1 MKNYKFQ
8 MALALVC
15 IVLGVMLAIQ
25 FKTVNT
31 GVGPVSENRARE
43 LASQL
48 KKVSEE
54 RDNLLEIKDGLD
66 NKIREYEN
74 QASSGSASAR
84 LLKDEL
90 DNARIIAGLEDVE
103 GPGIIITLDDL
114 NFGQDVGFPLITH
127 EMMLLLVNELNAAGA
142 EAISINDQRIISSTE
157 IREAGI
163 HININTV
170 ELAPPFTFKAIGEPK
185 TLYGAI
191 MMRGG
196 VMEQRI
202 QASEIAY
209 TITQEQNIKIQKFNG
224 VIERKF
230 SKVIKEGGAE

>member
-1 MKNYKFQ
+1 MKNYKYQ

-15 IVLGVMLAIQ
+15 IVLGVMLSIQ

-31 GVGPVSENRARE
+31 GIGPVSENRARE

-48 KKVSEE
+48 KKVKDE
-54 RDNLLEIKDGLD
+54 RDNLLNIKSDLD

-74 QASSGSASAR
+74 QASTGSVSAR
-84 LLKDEL
+84 MLKIEL

-114 NFGQDVGFPLITH
+114 MFGETVGFPLISH
-127 EMMLLLVNELNAAGA
+127 DRMLLLVNELNAAGA
-142 EAISINDQRIISSTE
+142 EAISINDQRLISSTE
-157 IREAGI
+157 IRQAGT
-163 HININTV
+163 HVNINTV
-170 ELAPPFTFKAIGEPK
+170 EFAPPFIFKAIGDPK
-185 TLYGAI
+185 TLEGAI

-196 VMEQRI
+196 IIEDI
-202 QASEIAY
+202 QSSEIAV
-209 TITQEQNIKIQKFNG
+209 TVTPEENIKILKYNG

-230 SKVIKEGGAE
+230 SKVIKEGGAQ

>member
-15 IVLGVMLAIQ
+15 IVLGVMLSIQ

-31 GVGPVSENRARE
+31 GVGPVSENRARQ

-54 RDNLLEIKDGLD
+54 RDNLLAIKSDLD
-66 NKIREYEN
+66 NKIREYED
-74 QASSGSASAR
+74 QASTGSVSAK

-103 GPGIIITLDDL
+103 GPGITITLDDL
-114 NFGQDVGFPLITH
+114 KFGETVGFPLITH
-127 EMMLLLVNELNAAGA
+127 DMLLLIVNELNAAGA

-157 IREAGI
+157 IRLAGT

-170 ELAPPFTFKAIGEPK
+170 EFAPPFTIKAIGDPK
-185 TLYGAI
+185 TLYGAL
-191 MMRGG
+191 MMREG
-196 VMEQRI
+196 VMEGI
-202 QASEIAY
+202 KNSEIDAP
-209 TITQEQNIKIQKFNG
+209 ITQEQSIKIQKYNG
-224 VIERKF
+224 VIERKYA
-230 SKVIKEGGAE
+230 KVIKEGETK

>member
-1 MKNYKFQ
+1 MKNFKYQ

-15 IVLGVMLAIQ
+15 IVLGVMLSMQ
-25 FKTVNT
+25 FKTVKT
-31 GVGPVSENRARE
+31 GIGPVSENRARE

-48 KKVSEE
+48 KKVKDE
-54 RDNLLEIKDGLD
+54 RDNLLEIKSDLD

-74 QASSGSASAR
+74 QASTGSVSAR
-84 LLKDEL
+84 LLKIEL

-114 NFGQDVGFPLITH
+114 MFGETVGFPLISH
-127 EMMLLLVNELNAAGA
+127 DRMLLLVNELNAAGA
-142 EAISINDQRIISSTE
+142 EAISINDQRIISTTE
-157 IREAGI
+157 IRQAGT
-163 HININTV
+163 HVNINTV
-170 ELAPPFTFKAIGEPK
+170 EFAPPFIFKAIGDPK
-185 TLYGAI
+185 TLEGAI

-196 VMEQRI
+196 IIEDI
-202 QASEIAY
+202 QSSEIAV
-209 TITQEQNIKIQKFNG
+209 TVTREQDIKILKYNG

>member
-15 IVLGVMLAIQ
+15 IVLGVMLSIQ

-103 GPGIIITLDDL
+103 GPGIIINLDDL
-114 NFGQDVGFPLITH
+114 NFGEDVGFPLITH
-127 EMMLLLVNELNAAGA
+127 DMMLLLVNELNAAGA

-157 IREAGI
+157 IRLAGT

-170 ELAPPFTFKAIGEPK
+170 EFAPPFTFKVIGEPK

-196 VMEQRI
+196 VMEGI
-202 QASEIAY
+202 QGSEIAV
-209 TITQEQNIKIQKFNG
+209 TITQEQNIKIPKYNG